1 MTLLLGLN
9 LIVLIFSVMLHEI
22 AHGFV
27 AFLAGDDT
35 ARKEGRLTLNPL
47 KHIDFVGSIVLP
59 LLLMITRSPV
69 LFGWAKPVPIRPKNM
84 RHPKWDIVWVSLAG
98 PCMNII
104 LVISGMFCLHG
115 LVRVIGP
122 DLYHTFM
129 LQQSG
134 VKVHLIMSSES
145 GTVLLAIEAMIQI
158 IVMNSILTLFNLI
171 PIPPLDGS
179 RIFIPFLPKS
189 WEGGFDIFERYGIV
203 LIFILLYLNVFDSW
217 FREWMVYIMGLIW
230 MV

>member
-1 MTLLLGLN
+1 MILGLT
-9 LIVLIFSVMLHEI
+9 LIVLILSVMLHEV

-35 ARKEGRLTLNPL
+35 ARLNGRLTLNPFR
-47 KHIDFVGSIVLP
+47 HIDWVGSVILP
-59 LLLMITRSPV
+59 LMLMLSHSPV
-69 LFGWAKPVPIRPKNM
+69 LFGWAKPVPVNASHM

-98 PCMNII
+98 PLLNGV
-104 LVISGMFCLHG
+104 LVVLAMFCLHS
-115 LVRVIGP
+115 LVSVIGI

-129 LQQSG
+129 TQHSQ
-134 VKVHLIMSSES
+134 VKENLILTSES
-145 GTVLLAIEAMIQI
+145 GTVLLLIEAMIQV
-158 IVMNSILTLFNLI
+158 IVINSVLALFNLI

-189 WEGGFDIFERYGIV
+189 WEPTFQLFEKYGVI
-203 LIFILLYLNVFDSW
+203 LIFVLLYFNVFDSW
-217 FREWMVYIMGLIW
+217 FREWMIYIMGLIW

>member
-1 MTLLLGLN
+1 MILGLT
-9 LIVLIFSVMLHEI
+9 LITLILSVILHEV

-35 ARKEGRLTLNPL
+35 ARRSGRLTLNPI
-47 KHIDFVGSIVLP
+47 KHIDWVGSVILP
-59 LLLMITRSPV
+59 IFLMLSRSPV
-69 LFGWAKPVPIRPKNM
+69 LFGWAKPVPINSKQM

-98 PCMNII
+98 PLMNGVLIV
-104 LVISGMFCLHG
+104 LAMFCLHS
-115 LVRVIGP
+115 LVSIIGI
-122 DLYHTFM
+122 DTYHTFM
-129 LQQSG
+129 TQQSQ
-134 VKVHLIMSSES
+134 VKENLILTSES
-145 GTVLLAIEAMIQI
+145 GGVLLLIEAMIQL
-158 IVMNSILTLFNLI
+158 IVINSVLALFNLI

-189 WEGGFDIFERYGIV
+189 WEPAFQHFEKYGII
-203 LIFILLYLNVFDSW
+203 LIFVLLYFNFFDSW